1 MKMPLQHRYHHCNQR
16 GHGIGAVLK
25 SLSQIVKPMFNSAK
39 TNLIPL
45 AKKVGKE
52 LKTEGA
58 TFLKDTGKDI
68 LTGQDVMS
76 SINKNARKTKR
87 RVVKKV
93 KKKLGGKKR
102 GGKRKK
108 AFGGKRVGKRKG
120 GKKRKGA
127 GKKKVGGKRKRG
139 RKKKVSL
146 FDGY

>member
-1 MKMPLQHRYHHCNQR
+1 MPLQHPYHHRNQR

-25 SLSQIVKPMFNSAK
+25 SLSKIVKPMFNTAK
-39 TNLIPL
+39 QNLIPL
-45 AKKVGKE
+45 AKKAGKE
-52 LKTEGA
+52 LRTEGI

-93 KKKLGGKKR
+93 KKKLGGRKS
-102 GGKRKK
+102 GGKK
-108 AFGGKRVGKRKG
+108 GSGKRKG
-120 GKKRKGA
+120 GKNQKGY
-127 GKKKVGGKRKRG
+127 GKKKAVGGKQKR
-139 RKKKVSL
+139 RKVSL

>member
-1 MKMPLQHRYHHCNQR
+1 MPLQHRYHHRNQR

-25 SLSQIVKPMFNSAK
+25 GLSQIVKPMLNSAK

-52 LKTEGA
+52 MKTEGV

-108 AFGGKRVGKRKG
+108 AFGGKKGGKRKG
-120 GKKRKGA
+120 GQKRKGS
-127 GKKKVGGKRKRG
+127 GKTKKAVGGKRKRG

>member
-1 MKMPLQHRYHHCNQR
+1 MKMPLQHRYHHRNQR